1 MLVVVGWLVLVE
13 PVDDKISLQSVLT
26 GQPKLLG
33 SEFSIQIWFWL
44 AAAADKKIV
53 MAWADFVR
61 DNDRRKG

>member
-1 MLVVVGWLVLVE
+1 MLVVVGWLVFVE

-33 SEFSIQIWFWL
+33 LEFSIQIWFGL

-53 MAWADFVR
+53 MA
-61 DNDRRKG
+61 